1 MPFKNQKVAQ
11 IMSRTVETVK
21 PSTPILEAVKIL
33 KNKNIG
39 SLVVTENSKILGIF
53 TERDVAYRVVAEE
66 IDCKKTA
73 VAIVMTKS
81 VVTVGEDT
89 SIEDAYLLTATRNIR
104 HLPVVDKSNKLIGIT
119 GAKDILAEV
128 LQKVLPI

>member
-1 MPFKNQKVAQ
+1 MPFKNQKVGE
-11 IMSRTVETVK
+11 IMSKNVETIL
-21 PSTPILEAVKIL
+21 PDTPIFEAVKIL

-39 SLVVTENSKILGIF
+39 SLVIVENSKILGIF
-53 TERDVAYRVVAEE
+53 TERDLAYRVVAEE
-66 IDCKKTA
+66 IDYKNTS
-73 VAIVMTKS
+73 VSSVMTKP
-81 VVTVGEDT
+81 VVTVAEDT

-104 HLPVVDKSNKLIGIT
+104 HLPVVDKANRLIGMT